1 MVMTTIVMTGG
12 TSGLGEVAASRIA
25 ASGAT
30 LLLGARSAG
39 GKGLDVLPLDLARLD
54 SVRSFATAVD
64 ERLGATPVDVLVLN
78 AGLSFHSV
86 DQRTPD
92 GFETTFA
99 VNHLAQYLLLR
110 LLLPRL
116 AEGGR
121 VVITSSSTHDPKLA
135 GILPPPRHADAKLLA
150 HPELD
155 PERDASPRTA
165 GGHAYTSS
173 KLCNVL
179 TARALAARPEAAA
192 RHLSVMA
199 YDPGATPGTGLSRNF
214 SPPIR
219 FIWSLLGSPVGRLIP
234 RYSTRAQAGG
244 ALAELALGTA
254 RPAAG
259 QGYASLVK
267 GALTWPEPSELARD
281 TAVRD
286 ALWNDSAALVGL
298 A

>member
-1 MVMTTIVMTGG
+1 MPTVVMTGG
-12 TSGLGEVAASRIA
+12 TSGLGEVAAGRIA

-39 GKGLDVLPLDLARLD
+39 ANGLDVLPLDLARLD
-54 SVRSFATAVD
+54 SVRSFAEAVGD
-64 ERLGATPVDVLVLN
+64 RLGDTPVDVLVLN

-92 GFETTFA
+92 GLETTFA
-99 VNHLAQYLLLR
+99 VNHLSQYLLLR

-116 AEGGR
+116 AHGAR
-121 VVITSSSTHDPKLA
+121 VIITSSSTHDPELA
-135 GILPPPRHADAKLLA
+135 GILPAPRHADAKLLA

-155 PERDASPRTA
+155 PDLDESPRKA

-179 TARALAARPEAAA
+179 TARALAAQPLAAERA
-192 RHLSVMA
+192 LSVIA

-214 SPPIR
+214 SPAIR
-219 FIWSLLGSPVGRLIP
+219 LVWALLGSPLGRLVP
-234 RYSTRAQAGG
+234 RYSSRAQAGG
-244 ALAELALGTA
+244 TLADLALGIV
-254 RPAAG
+254 RPPAD

-267 GALTWPEPSELARD
+267 GRLTWPRPSALARD
-281 TAVRD
+281 PRAAD
-286 ALWNDSAALVGL
+286 ALWHDSAALAGL
-298 A
+298 T